1 MGAHETLRSSAV
13 DLQEECRDA
22 VLAELA
28 ARGALPAT
36 DHEIR
41 AWGRRAYAMTKQ
53 RYLAG
58 GGGEQLARQAAQ
70 SVALEVVAYITH
82 QVLASGRQQDDRR
95 TGT

>member
-58 GGGEQLARQAAQ
+58 GGEQLARQAAQ